1 MTHPTRRSP
10 ARSRSAGLLA
20 WAVACALL
28 LVAPAHA
35 AARSL
40 DGASSA
46 AGVSAAAAPELH
58 LALPPPTGRLPVGV
72 HSRFL
77 ADPSRTDPATGGP
90 RTLPVRVWYPT
101 REPDSG
107 PEAHYLSAAV
117 QPVIEQALGAPAG
130 SLGVDTHARSGAP
143 MRHRIR
149 GVILVS
155 PGLGNLVAF
164 STAQVVDLA
173 SRGWVL
179 VTFDHP
185 HDTFV
190 VEQPD
195 GTLIFADP
203 AGAPVEPSFA
213 ARVLDVG
220 VVLRRLAEL
229 VPGLHPRVPVGMFG
243 HSLGGAAAAEALLL
257 YPSLRAGVDL
267 DGSPHG
273 RVVQEGLDEPFGI
286 MVSNVRDQPGV
297 DDPNLDAL
305 ISRLR
310 GPHPFEQ
317 LDIGH
322 NGFTDFVVFNRQ
334 ASLADPALGARFEA
348 VLATGVADLAGATA
362 AVAAQRRFLGAF
374 MARYVDR
381 DDDG

>member
-1 MTHPTRRSP
+1 MHPTRRSRARGRSARRLVWALACAFLLIAPAGAP
-10 ARSRSAGLLA
+10 ARA
-20 WAVACALL
+20 
-28 LVAPAHA
+28 
-35 AARSL
+35 L
-40 DGASSA
+40 DGGSDL
-46 AGVSAAAAPELH
+46 AGVRVAAHPGLQ
-58 LALPPPTGRLPVGV
+58 LTLPPPTGRLPVGV
-72 HSRFL
+72 DSRFL
-77 ADPSRTDPATGGP
+77 ADPSRTDPATGRP
-90 RTLPVRVWYPT
+90 RTLPVRVWYPA
-101 REPDSG
+101 RDPDRG
-107 PEAHYLSAAV
+107 AEAHYLSPAV
-117 QPVIEQALGAPAG
+117 QPAIEQALGAPAG
-130 SLGVDTHARSGAP
+130 SLGVDTHASSGAP

-203 AGAPVEPSFA
+203 AGAPLEPSFA

-220 VVLRRLAEL
+220 VVLSRLSEL
-229 VPGLHPRVPVGMFG
+229 VPGWHPRVPVGMFG

-257 YPSLRAGVDL
+257 YPVLRAGIDL

-286 MVSNVRDQPGV
+286 MVSNVRDQPGF

-334 ASLADPALGARFEA
+334 ASLVDPALAARFEA
-348 VLATGVADLAGATA
+348 VLATGVTDLAAATA
-362 AVAAQRRFLGAF
+362 AVAAQRRFLTAF
-374 MARYVDR
+374 MGRYLDR
-381 DDDG
+381 GDQG